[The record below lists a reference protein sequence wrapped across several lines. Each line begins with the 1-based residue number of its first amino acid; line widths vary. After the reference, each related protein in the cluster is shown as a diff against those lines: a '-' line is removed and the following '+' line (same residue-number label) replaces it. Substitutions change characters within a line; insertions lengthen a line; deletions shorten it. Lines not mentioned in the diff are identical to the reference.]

1 MRSSLSVVLT
11 LLFPAAVVAQ
21 QVDGSA
27 AAPPADTAAVPTLAL
42 VAADAPVAAP
52 SGSALPAGKRALAAV
67 QITGRVLTEQ
77 GKPLVGATVYVKE
90 LGLAAS
96 TDAQGSYVL
105 LVPAGVHT
113 LAFGYGGYAGQQVQ
127 ASNFLPVTVTLLPAD
142 KARKRQK

>member
-11 LLFPAAVVAQ
+11 LLFPAVVVAQ
-21 QVDGSA
+21 QVDSSTA
-27 AAPPADTAAVPTLAL
+27 ASPADTAAVPTLAL
-42 VAADAPVAAP
+42 AAAGAPPSSTPTATTRPLAPVQ
-52 SGSALPAGKRALAAV
+52 L
-67 QITGRVLTEQ
+67 TGRVLTEQ

-113 LAFGYGGYAGQQVQ
+113 LAFGYGGYAEQHVQ
-127 ASNFLPVTVTLLPAD
+127 ASNFLPVTVMLLPAD